1 MVADK
6 LLMAAMAAST
16 AVSAAST
23 FAAGKQKQSAYDYNA
38 KIDER
43 NSAAKEIQAEVFKRN
58 ADLQIL
64 KFQKDFRRLNDATS
78 QAFRKNGFVATG
90 GTPLLVALE
99 NAQNADEEIAIRE
112 YNASVG
118 EQQIK
123 ESAVNDKLSAN
134 LNQMYGKA
142 AATEGM
148 IGAGRTLMSGGS
160 SMYTMGQ

>member
-1 MVADK
+1 MAVEK

-16 AVSAAST
+16 AVSAVST
-23 FAAGKQKQSAYDYNA
+23 FAAGKQRQSAYDYNA

-43 NSAAKEIQAEVFKRN
+43 NSSAKEIQAEVFKRN
-58 ADLQIL
+58 ADLQIQ

-99 NAQNADEEIAIRE
+99 NAQNADEEIAIRQ

-123 ESAVNDKLSAN
+123 ESAVNDQLSAN
-134 LNQMYGKA
+134 LNRMYGKA
-142 AATEGM
+142 AAKEGM
-148 IGAGRTLMSGGS
+148 IGAGRTLMSGAS
-160 SMYTMGQ
+160 SIYGMNQ